1 MKVLLVNKFF
11 FMKGGAETVYF
22 QERDM
27 LLSEGVEIVEFSM
40 KHEKNIDSKYADFFV
55 DNVDYYQE
63 QTIKNKIDTAVNFI
77 HNSQACEKFKALL
90 KQEKPDLVHFHN
102 IYHQLTPSII
112 KVAKQ
117 FGCKTVLTAHDTKIA
132 CPSYT
137 MYRDGHTCEAC
148 VHGSVWNATKYRC
161 QEGSL
166 IKSVLLSVEALY
178 QQVSKNYQQLDA
190 IVSPSRFLGR
200 FIQEKL
206 PNNRVDVIVNGI
218 DENVSL
224 EGTTD
229 KGYFLY
235 LGRLSQEKGVPTL
248 AKAHQLMTKKAGL
261 KIVGDGPVFNQL
273 KESYPTADLLGFK
286 SGDELLTLIKE
297 AKAIIVPSEC
307 YENCSMS
314 VIEAMSYGK
323 PVIGSKI
330 GGIPEQIRE
339 GIDGYLFEAGNAQ
352 DLADKLDSLVA
363 APENTIEMGHH
374 SRERFLS
381 KYTLTKHKTDLLN
394 LYQALLKG
402 SQDDN

>member
-27 LLSEGVEIVEFSM
+27 LLSEGIDIIEFSM
-40 KHEKNIDSKYADFFV
+40 KHEKNLVSKYADFFV

-63 QTIKNKIDTAVNFI
+63 QTIKNKINTAVNFI

-90 KQEKPDLVHFHN
+90 EQEQPDLVHFHN

-137 MYRDGHTCEAC
+137 MYRDGHTCEEC

-166 IKSVLLSVEALY
+166 IKSVLLSVEATY
-178 QQVSKNYQQLDA
+178 QNISKNYQQLDA

-200 FIQEKL
+200 FIQQKL

-218 DENVSL
+218 DESVSL
-224 EGTTD
+224 EGVSD
-229 KGYFLY
+229 QGYFLY

-248 AKAHQLMTKKAGL
+248 AKAHQLMTQTAGL
-261 KIVGDGPVFNQL
+261 KIVGDGPEFNQL
-273 KESYPTADLLGFK
+273 KETYPSAELLGFK
-286 SGDELLTLIKE
+286 RGEELLTLIKE
-297 AKAIIVPSEC
+297 AKAVIVPSEC

-330 GGIPEQIRE
+330 GGIPEQIRD
-339 GIDGYLFEAGNAQ
+339 GIDGYLFQAGNAQ
-352 DLADKLDSLVA
+352 ALANTLDLLVKE
-363 APENTIEMGHH
+363 PNKTIDMGNNT
-374 SRERFLS
+374 RERFLS
-381 KYTLTKHKTDLLN
+381 KYTLTKHKYDLLN
-394 LYQALLKG
+394 LYQELLKG
-402 SQDDN
+402 

>member
-1 MKVLLVNKFF
+1 
-11 FMKGGAETVYF
+11 MKGGAETVYF

-27 LLSEGVEIVEFSM
+27 LLSEGIDIIEFSM
-40 KHEKNIDSKYADFFV
+40 KHEKNLVSKYADFFV

-63 QTIKNKIDTAVNFI
+63 QTIKNKINTAVNFI

-90 KQEKPDLVHFHN
+90 EQEQPDLVHFHN

-166 IKSVLLSVEALY
+166 IKSVLLSVEATY
-178 QQVSKNYQQLDA
+178 QNISKNYQQLDA

-200 FIQEKL
+200 FIQQKL

-218 DENVSL
+218 DESVSL
-224 EGTTD
+224 EGVSD
-229 KGYFLY
+229 QGYFLY

-248 AKAHQLMTKKAGL
+248 AKAHQLMTQTAGL
-261 KIVGDGPVFNQL
+261 KIVGDGPEFNQL
-273 KESYPTADLLGFK
+273 KETYPSAELLGFK
-286 SGDELLTLIKE
+286 RGEELLTLIKE
-297 AKAIIVPSEC
+297 AKAVIVPSEC

-330 GGIPEQIRE
+330 GGIPEQIRD
-339 GIDGYLFEAGNAQ
+339 GIDGYLFQAGNAQ
-352 DLADKLDSLVA
+352 ALANTLDLLVKE
-363 APENTIEMGHH
+363 PNKTIDMGNNA
-374 SRERFLS
+374 RERFLS
-381 KYTLTKHKTDLLN
+381 KYTLTKHKYDLLN
-394 LYQALLKG
+394 LYQELLKG
-402 SQDDN
+402 